1 MKRYISALLALV
13 MLLSLAPTAVLA
25 DSDMT
30 GSENVKTLIKYYE
43 GCVLRA
49 YKAHPSE
56 TYWTIGYGHYGPDV
70 YEGMTITAE
79 QADKYFEQDIK
90 AFERAVN
97 GWNDKYSLGLNQ
109 NQFDALLSATYNFGT
124 GWVEYYAQSGYRL
137 AKYVQAGF
145 KDVNGTRLPD
155 LEIADAFGV
164 LCNAGGE
171 ILPGLIVR
179 RINEAEIFLYNDY
192 HTDNTHFVYTVLDAN
207 GGSLTGGNRVQIF
220 VKNAPYG
227 TMPGVKRTNYT
238 LNYWADTDTGS
249 PIIASTIADKSRNLK
264 AIWTS
269 GSAPEPVRYT
279 LTVNGGSGSGSYLAG
294 ESIRIVPDTKLGKTF
309 TGWDV
314 SGSEAVLGSDGYY
327 YITMPAKNVTAT
339 ALWKEGCP
347 LGDKCPTQGFTDISY
362 NHWAH
367 NYVDSAVNAKL
378 FVGTSNTTFEPE
390 TPMTR
395 AMMVAVLH
403 RLYGKLE
410 GADTFDASAV
420 ENPYTDVGEG
430 AYYYD
435 AVMWAYEKHI
445 ALGFEDGTFRPNE
458 KIPREQMVTML
469 HRYARMMGWADD
481 ESNWAD
487 FSSFSDASD
496 VSVFA
501 RESMSWAI
509 GCNIISGVGGNRLDP
524 QGDATRAQVA
534 TLLVRFAGNTF

>member
-56 TYWTIGYGHYGPDV
+56 EYYTIGYGHYGSDV
-70 YEGMTITAE
+70 YEGMTITQD
-79 QADKYFEQDIK
+79 QANAYFEQDIK
-90 AFERAVN
+90 AFEDAVN
-97 GWNDKYSLGLNQ
+97 GWNDKYSLSLNQ

-124 GWVEYYAQSGYRL
+124 SWVEYYASAWRL
-137 AKYVQAGF
+137 ARYVKAGF
-145 KDVNGTRLPD
+145 KDANGTPLPD

-171 ILPGLIVR
+171 ILPGLIKR

-207 GGSLTGGNRVQIF
+207 GGSLTSGNRVQVF
-220 VKNAPYG
+220 AKGVPYG
-227 TMPGVKRTNYT
+227 TMPGVTRTNYT
-238 LNYWADTDTGS
+238 LNYWADADTGS
-249 PIIASTIADKSRNLK
+249 PILASTIADKHRNLK
-264 AIWTS
+264 AIWTN
-269 GSAPEPVRYT
+269 GTAPEPVRYT

-294 ESIRIVPDTKLGKTF
+294 ESVRIVPDTKLGKTF
-309 TGWDV
+309 TGWSVTGAD
-314 SGSEAVLGSDGYY
+314 AVLNSDGYY
-327 YITMPAKNVTAT
+327 YITMPNGNVTAT
-339 ALWKEGCP
+339 ALWKDGCP
-347 LGDKCPTQGFTDISY
+347 LGDKCPTQAFTDLPY
-362 NHWAH
+362 YHWAH
-367 NYVDSAVNAKL
+367 NYVDTAVNAKL
-378 FVGTSNTTFEPE
+378 FIGTSESTFEPE
-390 TPMTR
+390 TSMTR
-395 AMMVAVLH
+395 AMMVTVLH
-403 RLYGKLE
+403 RLYLRLE
-410 GADTFDASAV
+410 NHGSSFDASAV
-420 ENPYTDVGEG
+420 ENPYTDIHKG

-435 AVMWAYEKHI
+435 AVMWAYEKHV
-445 ALGFEDGTFRPNE
+445 ANGFEDSTFRPDEN
-458 KIPREQMVTML
+458 ISREQMVTML

-487 FSSFSDASD
+487 FGSYSDAAD
-496 VSVFA
+496 VSGFA

-509 GCNIISGVGGNRLDP
+509 GCEIINGVGNNKLDP